1 MSERILS
8 FISIFISFLFYRKHT
23 RHTQTHPASSQG
35 PTESEGNS
43 GHHSRRQLWRR
54 RPREGERAWQRQGA
68 RARAGARK
76 GEGKGSCSQQSFCLW
91 SWTAGADG
99 VSISTSHRGTS
110 ILTGGLQCWRLLWLK
125 KQGKHN
131 RQRGEGASHSGF
143 YFKHYQNKVLSR
155 SARVVPLCSWIKCL
169 YWISCAGWVEGVPP
183 LLSSPSSISHRAR
196 PATSTD
202 WQRMSHTQKGQSPPT
217 TSEEDLWLCWQVS

>member
-155 SARVVPLCSWIKCL
+155 SASVFLNKMPVLNFLCRLGGRSP
-169 YWISCAGWVEGVPP
+169 SPP
-183 LLSSPSSISHRAR
+183 LLSLLHQP
-196 PATSTD
+196 
-202 WQRMSHTQKGQSPPT
+202 QSPPCHLHRLT
-217 TSEEDLWLCWQVS
+217 KNVPHPKRSKPAHHLWRRPLTLLTSELMPL

>member
-54 RPREGERAWQRQGA
+54 RPREGERAWQRQG
-68 RARAGARK
+68 ARAGARK

-143 YFKHYQNKVLSR
+143 YFKHYQNKVLSHSASVFLNKMPVLNFLCRLGGR
-155 SARVVPLCSWIKCL
+155 SPS
-169 YWISCAGWVEGVPP
+169 PP
-183 LLSSPSSISHRAR
+183 LLSLLHQP
-196 PATSTD
+196 
-202 WQRMSHTQKGQSPPT
+202 QSPPCHLHRLT
-217 TSEEDLWLCWQVS
+217 KNVPHPKRSKPAHHLWRRPLTLLTSELMPL

>member
-1 MSERILS
+1 MSEQILS

-54 RPREGERAWQRQGA
+54 RPREGERAWQRQG
-68 RARAGARK
+68 ARAGARK

-143 YFKHYQNKVLSR
+143 NFKHYQNKVLSR

>member
-54 RPREGERAWQRQGA
+54 RPREGERAWQRQG
-68 RARAGARK
+68 ARAGARK

-143 YFKHYQNKVLSR
+143 NFKHYQNKVLSR